1 MKFWVGVTDKDW
13 YDFLSAREPDE
24 VNFWQPSA
32 KPLTHALVPGTPFLF
47 KLHSPHNYVVG
58 GGFFVRFTV
67 LPVSVAWAAF
77 GERNGAAAQPQL
89 LARLRRLARAAVTPR
104 ATIGCNILT
113 EPFFLDEADWI
124 PIPENWA
131 ANIVRGK
138 TYDTEEAYGSA
149 LWAQVEEWLVT
160 MQARNAAWEAEEFPL
175 YGADYLARARL
186 GQGAFRILVTDAYGR
201 RCAITQERT
210 LPALEAAHIKT
221 YSESGPNRVCNGLLL
236 RSDIHRLFDV
246 GYVTVTSDLK
256 VEVSKQIKEEFENGR
271 EYYRYH
277 GARLANPPDATGDR
291 PSRAFI
297 QWHNENVYIG

>member
-13 YDFLSAREPDE
+13 FDFLSARQPDE

-32 KPLTHALVPGTPFLF
+32 KPLTRALVPGTPFLF

-77 GERNGAAAQPQL
+77 GDRNGAGGQAQL
-89 LARLRRLARAAVTPR
+89 LARLQKLARTGVTSGAA
-104 ATIGCNILT
+104 IGCNILT
-113 EPFFLDEADWI
+113 EPFFLDETDWI
-124 PIPENWA
+124 PIPEDWA

-138 TYDTEEAYGSA
+138 TYDTAEAHGAA
-149 LWAQVEEWLVT
+149 LWAEIDRRLV
-160 MQARNAAWEAEEFPL
+160 AIKVPDAAWQAEGYPL
-175 YGADYLARARL
+175 YGADYLAHARL
-186 GQGAFRILVTDAYGR
+186 GQGAFRILVTDAYRR

-210 LPALEAAHIKT
+210 LPALEAAHIKA

-236 RSDIHRLFDV
+236 RSDLHRLFDV
-246 GYVTVTSDLK
+246 GYVTVTSGLK
-256 VEVSKQIKEEFENGR
+256 VEVSKRIKEEFENGR

-277 GARLANPPDATGDR
+277 GRSLENLPAATRER
-291 PSRAFI
+291 PSPEFI
-297 QWHNENVYIG
+297 EWHNQKVFVG

>member
-13 YDFLSAREPDE
+13 FDFLSIRGPDE

-32 KPLTHALVPGTPFLF
+32 KALTHALVPGTPFLF

-77 GERNGAAAQPQL
+77 GERNGAAGQGQL
-89 LARLRRLARAAVTPR
+89 LARLQRLARTAVTPG
-104 ATIGCNILT
+104 AAIGCNILT
-113 EPFFLDEADWI
+113 EPFFFDESDWI
-124 PIPENWA
+124 PIPENWS

-138 TYDTEEAYGSA
+138 TYDTEEVHGAA
-149 LWAQVEEWLVT
+149 LWAEVDRRLVAIR
-160 MQARNAAWEAEEFPL
+160 ARHAAWQAEEHPR
-175 YGADYLARARL
+175 YGADYLAHARL
-186 GQGAFRILVTDAYGR
+186 GQGAFRILVTDAYRR

-210 LPALEAAHIKT
+210 LPALEAAHIKA

-236 RSDIHRLFDV
+236 RSDLHRLFDV

-256 VEVSKQIKEEFENGR
+256 VEVSKRIKEEFENGR

-277 GARLANPPDATGDR
+277 GGSLENLPNAPGER
-291 PSRAFI
+291 PSPDFI
-297 QWHNENVYIG
+297 EWHNQKIFAG